1 MFRPFLETFWLTGI
15 PVSISGI
22 IRFLKKIRNF
32 SQSIDNLVI
41 SLKLI
46 QALLIFYY
54 YLYYY
59 YYYYYYYYCCYL
71 LLLLLLLLFYKN
83 RKRLVQVTFNKKY
96 TDRLFTPSQEK
107 LIIVKNALINQI

>member
-22 IRFLKKIRNF
+22 IHFLKKIRNI

-59 YYYYYYYYCCYL
+59 YYY

-83 RKRLVQVTFNKKY
+83 RKRLVQLTFNKKY

>member
-22 IRFLKKIRNF
+22 IRFLKKIRNI

-59 YYYYYYYYCCYL
+59 YYYYYCCCY

>member
-22 IRFLKKIRNF
+22 IHFLKKIRNI

-59 YYYYYYYYCCYL
+59 YYYYYYL

-83 RKRLVQVTFNKKY
+83 RKRLVQLTFNKKY

-107 LIIVKNALINQI
+107 LIIVRNALINQI

>member
-22 IRFLKKIRNF
+22 IHFLKKIRNI

-46 QALLIFYY
+46 QALLIFCY

-59 YYYYYYYYCCYL
+59 YYYYL

-83 RKRLVQVTFNKKY
+83 RKRLVQLTFNKKY

>member
-22 IRFLKKIRNF
+22 IHFLKKIRNI

-59 YYYYYYYYCCYL
+59 YYYYYY
-71 LLLLLLLLFYKN
+71 LLLLLLLFYKN
-83 RKRLVQVTFNKKY
+83 RKRLVQLTFNKKY

-107 LIIVKNALINQI
+107 LIIVRNALINQI

>member
-1 MFRPFLETFWLTGI
+1 MFRPFLEAFWLTGI

-22 IRFLKKIRNF
+22 IHFLKKIRNI

-59 YYYYYYYYCCYL
+59 YYYYLL

-83 RKRLVQVTFNKKY
+83 RKRLVQLTFNKKY

>member
-22 IRFLKKIRNF
+22 IHFLKKIRNI

-59 YYYYYYYYCCYL
+59 YYYYLL

-83 RKRLVQVTFNKKY
+83 RKRLVQLTFNKKY
-96 TDRLFTPSQEK
+96 TDRLFTPS
-107 LIIVKNALINQI
+107 

>member
-22 IRFLKKIRNF
+22 IHFLKKIRNI

-59 YYYYYYYYCCYL
+59 YYYLL

-83 RKRLVQVTFNKKY
+83 RKRLVQLTFNKKY

>member
-22 IRFLKKIRNF
+22 IHFLKKIRNI

-59 YYYYYYYYCCYL
+59 YYYYY
-71 LLLLLLLLFYKN
+71 LLLLLLLFYKN
-83 RKRLVQVTFNKKY
+83 RKRLVQLTFNKKY

>member
-1 MFRPFLETFWLTGI
+1 MFRPFLEAFWLTGI

-22 IRFLKKIRNF
+22 IHFLKKIRNI

-59 YYYYYYYYCCYL
+59 YYYYYYYLL

-83 RKRLVQVTFNKKY
+83 RKRLVQLTFNKKY

>member
-22 IRFLKKIRNF
+22 IHFLKKIRNI

-59 YYYYYYYYCCYL
+59 YYYYL

-83 RKRLVQVTFNKKY
+83 RKRLVQLTFNIKY

>member
-22 IRFLKKIRNF
+22 IRFLKKIRNI

-59 YYYYYYYYCCYL
+59 YYYYLL

-83 RKRLVQVTFNKKY
+83 RKRLVQLTFNKKY

>member
-1 MFRPFLETFWLTGI
+1 MFRPFLERFWLTGI

-22 IRFLKKIRNF
+22 IHFLKKIRNI

-59 YYYYYYYYCCYL
+59 YYY

-83 RKRLVQVTFNKKY
+83 RKRLVQLTFNKKY

>member
-1 MFRPFLETFWLTGI
+1 MFCPFLETFWLTGI

-22 IRFLKKIRNF
+22 IHFLKKIRNI

-59 YYYYYYYYCCYL
+59 YYYYL

-83 RKRLVQVTFNKKY
+83 RKRLVQLTFNKKY

>member
-22 IRFLKKIRNF
+22 IHFLKKIRNI

-59 YYYYYYYYCCYL
+59 YYYYLL

-83 RKRLVQVTFNKKY
+83 RKRLVQLTFNKKY